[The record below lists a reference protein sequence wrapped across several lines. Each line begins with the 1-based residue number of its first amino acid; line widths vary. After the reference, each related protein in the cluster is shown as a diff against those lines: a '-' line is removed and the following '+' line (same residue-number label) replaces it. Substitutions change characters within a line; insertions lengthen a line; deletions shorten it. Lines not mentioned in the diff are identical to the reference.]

1 MEGER
6 VPRKVSPVE
15 KVLPGIVVRPV
26 LGLTVLTLV
35 EVRIETSAI
44 KTKIRQIEM

>member
-6 VPRKVSPVE
+6 MPGKVSPVE

-26 LGLTVLTLV
+26 LGLAVLTLV
-35 EVRIETSAI
+35 EVRVETSAVV
-44 KTKIRQIEM
+44 TENR